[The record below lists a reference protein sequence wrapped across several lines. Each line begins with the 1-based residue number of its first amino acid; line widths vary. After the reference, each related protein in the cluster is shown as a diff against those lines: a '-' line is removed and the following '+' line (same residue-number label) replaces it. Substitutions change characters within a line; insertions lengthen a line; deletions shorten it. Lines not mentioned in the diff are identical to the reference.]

1 MTELWGTLERA
12 GMRIFAGLLGL
23 LAVALAFDATH
34 LSAFAAGLGKP
45 EPWQMVMQQPVTP
58 LMRDV
63 ASFHTFLLVV
73 ITLIVALVLG
83 LLLIVMVRFNATSNP
98 TPSKTT
104 HNTMIEVLWTVVPIL
119 VLVIIAIP
127 SFRLLY
133 LQRLIPEADMT
144 VKITG
149 NKWYWSYEY
158 PDRAGI
164 GFDSNM
170 LSNEEADAKG
180 EPRYLAVDNSMVV
193 PVNKTVRIIVTASD
207 VIHSWAIPSFGQK
220 VDAIPGRLNEDWFTI
235 DHAGIYYG
243 QCSELCGK
251 DHAFMPIAVRAVS
264 EAEFN
269 SWVETAKTAG
279 VEEANRMFAQHPLPR
294 SGLASI
300 AAMVKSR

>member
-1 MTELWGTLERA
+1 MML
-12 GMRIFAGLLGL
+12 IFACLLGL
-23 LAVALAFDATH
+23 AAVALAFDCTAV
-34 LSAFAAGLGKP
+34 SAFAAGLGKP
-45 EPWQMVMQQPVTP
+45 EPWQMVMQDPVTP
-58 LMRDV
+58 VMRDV
-63 ASFHTFLLVV
+63 AGFHTFLLV
-73 ITLIVALVLG
+73 ISTLIVGLVLG
-83 LLLIVMVRFNATSNP
+83 LLLIIMVRFNAKSNP

-104 HNTMIEVLWTVVPIL
+104 HNTTIEVLWTVVPIL

-133 LQRLIPEADMT
+133 LQRVIPEADMT

-149 NKWYWSYEY
+149 SKWYWSYEY

-164 GFDSNM
+164 SFDSNI

-180 EPRYLAVDNSMVV
+180 EPRYLAVDNSVVV
-193 PVNKTVRIIVTASD
+193 PVNKTIRIIVTASD

-220 VDAIPGRLNEDWFTI
+220 VDAIPGRLNEDWFKI
-235 DHAGIYYG
+235 DNAGVYYG

-251 DHAFMPIAVRAVS
+251 DHAFMPITVRAVP

-279 VEEANRMFAQHPLPR
+279 VEEANKMFAQHPQPHNEF
-294 SGLASI
+294 AST
-300 AAMVKSR
+300 AVTMESR

>member
-1 MTELWGTLERA
+1 M
-12 GMRIFAGLLGL
+12 MRIFACLLGL
-23 LAVALAFDATH
+23 LALALAFDGTD

-45 EPWQMVMQQPVTP
+45 EPWQMAMQQPVTP

-63 ASFHTFLLVV
+63 ANFHTFLLVV

-83 LLLIVMVRFNATSNP
+83 LLLIMMVRFNATSNP

-104 HNTMIEVLWTVVPIL
+104 HNTIIEVLWTVVPIL

-133 LQRLIPEADMT
+133 LQRVIPEADMT

-164 GFDSNM
+164 SFDSNM
-170 LSNEEADAKG
+170 LSNAEADAKG

-220 VDAIPGRLNEDWFTI
+220 VDAIPGRLNEDWFNI
-235 DHAGIYYG
+235 DKAGIYYG

-251 DHAFMPIAVRAVS
+251 DHAFMPITVRAVP
-264 EAEFN
+264 EAEFD
-269 SWVETAKTAG
+269 SWVDTAKTAG
-279 VEEANRMFAQHPLPR
+279 VEKANKMFAQHPSAR

-300 AAMVKSR
+300 AATVENR